1 MRRLFL
7 TISLTTI
14 SLGMMAQDITVMH
27 TDSAVT
33 VPADRTH
40 PEVQRWAKSSHD
52 FSY

>member
-33 VPADRTH
+33 VPADRTKKLS
-40 PEVQRWAKSSHD
+40 R
-52 FSY
+52 FFLLRI